1 MQTQLYQKLVD
12 KHRKEIM
19 DAEEYIWHHPE
30 TGFREWKTDAYM
42 QAVFEGAGYTLIKAG
57 NIPGFY
63 TDIETGRPGPKL
75 LILAELDALS
85 APNHFQAVDGCA
97 HACGHHA
104 QCAAMVGIALALKE
118 PGALD
123 GLSGSIRLMCVPAEE
138 LIELE
143 FRDGLRREG
152 VIHYLGGKTEFMHRG
167 YMDGVD
173 LSYMFHTG
181 SRTDCDFDCQRGQN
195 GCMAKTVRYAGVAPT
210 RAEARKRAS
219 TRSMPRRLAFRGSMP
234 SARRCAT
241 GTTSA
246 STRS

>member
-1 MQTQLYQKLVD
+1 MRRKRHATQLYQKLVD

-19 DAEEYIWHHPE
+19 DAEEYIWRHPE

-85 APNHFQAVDGCA
+85 APNHFPGGGRLRPRLRPPCPVRRHGRHRAGTE
-97 HACGHHA
+97 
-104 QCAAMVGIALALKE
+104 E

-143 FRDGLRREG
+143 FPRRPAPRGRDPLSRRQ
-152 VIHYLGGKTEFMHRG
+152 
-167 YMDGVD
+167 DGVHAPR
-173 LSYMFHTG
+173 LYGWRG
-181 SRTDCDFDCQRGQN
+181 SFIY
-195 GCMAKTVRYAGVAPT
+195 VPH
-210 RAEARKRAS
+210 
-219 TRSMPRRLAFRGSMP
+219 RLAHRLRF
-234 SARRCAT
+234 
-241 GTTSA
+241 
-246 STRS
+246 